1 MADTGL
7 VTPAT
12 FASVEHAAGDVAWSG
27 VANAGASDDSRAVA
41 SVGSDGFTQRLQG
54 TALGL
59 AVPAGATIDG
69 VELLVEGGADGG
81 STAFLDALVRLLK
94 AGAVDGDDR
103 SVASHWSAT
112 ERVVTYGG
120 PTDLWGLTLT
130 PADINAADFGAA
142 VRWRRDGTSVK
153 TARVDHVQ
161 LRVYFTAAAAAL
173 APADGAHGHVAATAS
188 FGQHHQLGVDGPH
201 HGHLAGGATL
211 APDGGVAAT
220 SGAHAHLAA
229 VAGFQQVHVV
239 AVAETVHGM
248 TGTDPSLALMTM
260 APDGR
265 TLRPGADRR
274 RLTVSGT
281 PPRIVQPTH

>member
-12 FASVEHAAGDVAWSG
+12 FTSVEHAAGDVAWSG
-27 VANAGASDDSRAVA
+27 AANAGASDDSRAVA

-59 AVPAGATIDG
+59 AVPADATIDG
-69 VELLVEGGADGG
+69 VELVVEGGADGG

-112 ERVVTYGG
+112 ERVVAYGG
-120 PTDLWGLTLT
+120 PTDLWGLALT
-130 PADINAADFGAA
+130 PADVNATDFGAA
-142 VRWRRDGTSVK
+142 IRWRRDGTSAK

-161 LRVYFTAAAAAL
+161 LRVHFTAAATAL
-173 APADGAHGHVAATAS
+173 APADGAHGQFAATAS
-188 FGQHHQLGVDGPH
+188 FGQQHQLGVDGAH
-201 HGHLAGGATL
+201 HGHLADGATL
-211 APDGGVAAT
+211 VPDGGVAAMA
-220 SGAHAHLAA
+220 GGHAHLAA
-229 VAGFQQVHVV
+229 VAGFQQVHML
-239 AVAETVHGM
+239 AAADAVHGM
-248 TGTDPSLALMTM
+248 TGTVPSLALMTM

-274 RLTVSGT
+274 RLTVGGT
-281 PPRIVQPTH
+281 PPRIVRPIP